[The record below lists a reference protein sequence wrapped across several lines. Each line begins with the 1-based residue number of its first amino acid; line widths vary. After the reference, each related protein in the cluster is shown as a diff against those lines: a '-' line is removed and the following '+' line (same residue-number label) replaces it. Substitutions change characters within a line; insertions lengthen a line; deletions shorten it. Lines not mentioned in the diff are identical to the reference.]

1 MKILRNLPNGIK
13 LFRSVGIFN
22 YYLKDLEALRASGD
36 AEKERELI
44 AYATNIWVDKVIDI
58 FDLTVNVSGREN
70 IPAEGSCVFISNHQG
85 YADIVVLFKA
95 AQGRQIGFIAKDSLE
110 KVPYFGKWIRAIR
123 GVFIKRGDT
132 REALKSIQAGV
143 QTLKDGYSLV
153 IFPEGT
159 RSRKA
164 EMGTFKPGS
173 FKLATKARVPIVPVS
188 INGTRHMFEDK
199 GVITGGATVDILIHP
214 YIETASLDRHQ
225 TANIVHQVEDTI
237 RKGLEQL
244 VEIEQKREGQKEE

>member
-1 MKILRNLPNGIK
+1 MKLFRNIPNGIK

-22 YYLKDLEALRASGD
+22 YYLKDLEKLRADGE

-44 AYATNIWVDKVIDI
+44 AYATNLWVDKVIEI
-58 FDLTVNVSGREN
+58 FDLTINISGQEN
-70 IPAEGSCVFISNHQG
+70 IPAEGPCVFIANHQG
-85 YADIVVLFKA
+85 YADIVVMFKA

-132 REALKSIQAGV
+132 REALKSIQTGV
-143 QTLKDGYSLV
+143 QTLKEGYSLV

-159 RSRKA
+159 RSRST
-164 EMGTFKPGS
+164 EMGSFKAGS
-173 FKLATKARVPIVPVS
+173 FKLATKARVPIVPIS
-188 INGTRHMFEDK
+188 INGTRHMFEDRD
-199 GVITGGATVDILIHP
+199 VITGGATVDILIHP
-214 YIETASLDRHQ
+214 SIDTSSLDRHQ

-237 RKGLEQL
+237 RKGLAQL
-244 VEIEQKREGQKEE
+244 VEIEQRREKQKEE